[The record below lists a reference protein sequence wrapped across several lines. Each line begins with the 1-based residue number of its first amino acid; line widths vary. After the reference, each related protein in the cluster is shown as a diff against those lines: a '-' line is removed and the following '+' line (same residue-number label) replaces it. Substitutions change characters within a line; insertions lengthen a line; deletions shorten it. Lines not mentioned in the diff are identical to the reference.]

1 MVYEEAK
8 AKLEQESK
16 EGTYDRYAAAMKGA
30 VLDALIDFTQQ
41 DEEFARAVLDGGS
54 FADCMKAVAKGCG
67 TSISDLEA
75 YGKAVS
81 FYFPGAKIRMKMT
94 IDLIG
99 DAAKGTDAEPE
110 DAPAPKGLILDLS
123 DFL

>member
-16 EGTYDRYAAAMKGA
+16 EGTYDRYAAAMKSA

-99 DAAKGTDAEPE
+99 DARKEADNGTG
-110 DAPAPKGLILDLS
+110 GLILDLS

>member
-1 MVYEEAK
+1 MAYEEAK
-8 AKLEQESK
+8 AKLEREAK

>member
-30 VLDALIDFTQQ
+30 VLDALIDFAQQ

-81 FYFPGAKIRMKMT
+81 FYFPGAKM
-94 IDLIG
+94 DLEES
-99 DAAKGTDAEPE
+99 TDA
-110 DAPAPKGLILDLS
+110 
-123 DFL
+123 

>member
-1 MVYEEAK
+1 MTYEEAK

-30 VLDALIDFTQQ
+30 VLHALIDFTQQ

-99 DAAKGTDAEPE
+99 DAANGTDAEPE
-110 DAPAPKGLILDLS
+110 DVPAPKGLILDLS

>member
-1 MVYEEAK
+1 MTYEEAK

-16 EGTYDRYAAAMKGA
+16 EGTYDRYAAAMKSA
-30 VLDALIDFTQQ
+30 VLDALIDFAQQ

-99 DAAKGTDAEPE
+99 DAAKRTDAEPE
-110 DAPAPKGLILDLS
+110 DVPAPKGLILDLS

>member
-1 MVYEEAK
+1 MAYEEAK
-8 AKLEQESK
+8 AKLERESK
-16 EGTYDRYAAAMKGA
+16 EGTYDRYAAAMKSA
-30 VLDALIDFTQQ
+30 VLAALIDFTQQ
-41 DEEFARAVLDGGS
+41 DEEFAQAVLDGGS

-67 TSISDLEA
+67 TSISDVEA

-99 DAAKGTDAEPE
+99 DAAKGTDEEPE
-110 DAPAPKGLILDLS
+110 DVPAPKGLILDLS